1 VPTAAVPFIF
11 SQVIFGINIASWT
24 ANNGNVV
31 YANAVVALLRANS
44 IFIQSQ
50 SVTVVAVGLSASA
63 SRLGLGSSRALQT
76 QGSIQVTTTVQIPP
90 GTAPQVQTAVTGSTS
105 GVQNTISTMRTTEV
119 PGQGPVSSVWQ
130 TVTAQPAVAAGSPVL
145 PPTPAPS
152 ATSNNANSQ
161 AAAATSVQGLP
172 QTTIIAIV
180 VVLVVVVGAVLFVCY
195 QQNMKKDLS
204 PALALAEHYRRSNSE
219 HFAGRRPS
227 SLASRGSRRSIEMT
241 DTYGINADYDDHS
254 LASDRRS
261 GDNPAFGMSA
271 RNSLNNGR
279 NSINGRASIDGGR
292 RSSSGARPSF
302 DQMTPRTPGQVWAP
316 SGNVPAPPGTPAGV
330 TRLSISS
337 PRTQQMRL

>member
-1 VPTAAVPFIF
+1 MASTTAVPFIF
-11 SQVIFGINIASWT
+11 SQVIFGMNLATWT

-31 YANAVVALLRANS
+31 YTNAVVNILRANS
-44 IFIQSQ
+44 IIVQSQ
-50 SVTVVAVGLSASA
+50 SVVVNTVGLSASA

-76 QGSIQVTTTVQIPP
+76 QGSVQVTTTVQIPP
-90 GTAPQVQTAVTGSTS
+90 GTAPQVQTAVTGSTN
-105 GVQNTISTMRTTEV
+105 GVQNTISTMRTVAV
-119 PGQGPVSSVWQ
+119 PGQGPVSPVWQ
-130 TVTAQPAVAAGSPVL
+130 TVSAQPAVAAGSPVL

-152 ATSNNANSQ
+152 TVNDVNSQ
-161 AAAATSVQGLP
+161 AATATSVQGLP

-204 PALALAEHYRRSNSE
+204 PAMALAEHYRRSNSE

-227 SLASRGSRRSIEMT
+227 SLAGRSRRSLEMT
-241 DTYGINADYDDHS
+241 DTYGINADYDDRS

-261 GDNPAFGMSA
+261 GDNPAFGMSV

-279 NSINGRASIDGGR
+279 NSLSGRASIDGGR

-302 DQMTPRTPGQVWAP
+302 DQMAPRAPGQVWSP
-316 SGNVPAPPGTPAGV
+316 SGSVPAPPGTPGGV
-330 TRLSISS
+330 TRLHISS
-337 PRTQQMRL
+337 PRTQQVRL